1 MLKEMGEW
9 EGRAMIH
16 LAFLHF
22 SISLKVPISSLFYI
36 SMPDRWF
43 WFWMFCFPLKEKKK
57 KINMQKCK
65 WDVYSCN
72 CYYSTVGGGRG
83 GESKKSKVFAMGQF
97 WPMSL
102 STLVFLKKTLFYSS
116 QSWAAVYLVIINQ
129 ALLSLRFFKQ
139 SFSGMINLRPTF
151 HFKREGRAN
160 GLAFQSCLPPQISRY
175 PCHSHLLEVTA
186 EAD

>member
-1 MLKEMGEW
+1 
-9 EGRAMIH
+9 MI
-16 LAFLHF
+16 LILDVLF
-22 SISLKVPISSLFYI
+22 SSQ
-36 SMPDRWF
+36 R
-43 WFWMFCFPLKEKKK
+43 EKK
-57 KINMQKCK
+57 NQYAEMQMRCLLMQLLLLHS
-65 WDVYSCN
+65 W
-72 CYYSTVGGGRG
+72 GGWGGRG

-129 ALLSLRFFKQ
+129 ALFSLRFFKQ